1 MMAVLI
7 MLMIMARLRKVV
19 IKWVECGIKIDGDTI
34 YNCQDNICSVSM
46 LTKLNLVLKTKVI
59 KMVKNSWPIKDKCL
73 QNGGAGCFTV
83 DQQQC
88 VFPFQYKGM
97 QYTQCTTVSQNCN
110 LCPHKLI
117 WWQKIRSPMLLV
129 WGPWHNNANAL
140 CQVPHTPVCHRIEH
154 QISKS
159 FLSHQILLGWQ
170 QRQTLVQ
177 HKNWSSGESNQ
188 IKSQSQPSCL
198 ISPSTSHNDQGEHV
212 KGEWGDCDDSCPVQ
226 CKTIGGPKSGQS
238 CVFPFRCPWKAVTQ
252 KKLYM
257 RRLF

>member
-1 MMAVLI
+1 MRFI
-7 MLMIMARLRKVV
+7 IAR
-19 IKWVECGIKIDGDTI
+19 I
-34 YNCQDNICSVSM
+34 ICSVSM
-46 LTKLNLVLKTKVI
+46 LRKLNLVLKTKVI

-110 LCPHKLI
+110 LCHHKLI
-117 WWQKIRSPMLLV
+117 WWKKIRPPMLLV
-129 WGPWHNNANAL
+129 CGPWHNNANAL

-154 QISKS
+154 QVSKS

-177 HKNWSSGESNQ
+177 HKNWSSGESDQ
-188 IKSQSQPSCL
+188 IKSQSQPSC
-198 ISPSTSHNDQGEHV
+198 
-212 KGEWGDCDDSCPVQ
+212 
-226 CKTIGGPKSGQS
+226 
-238 CVFPFRCPWKAVTQ
+238 
-252 KKLYM
+252 
-257 RRLF
+257 